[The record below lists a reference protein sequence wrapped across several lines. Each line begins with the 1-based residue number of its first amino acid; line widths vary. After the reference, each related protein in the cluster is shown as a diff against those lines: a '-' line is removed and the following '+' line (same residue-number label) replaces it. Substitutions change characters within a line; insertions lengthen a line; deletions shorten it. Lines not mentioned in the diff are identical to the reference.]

1 MKERTKMTNN
11 KVALVTG
18 SSRGIG
24 RATAYELAKR
34 GYDVIIN
41 YRKNKKPA
49 EDLIRR
55 IKTDFNVKTAL
66 FCADVSKENDIKL
79 MVDEIKK
86 DFGRVDVLVNNA
98 GIAIDCDFKDKTVE
112 NFIKTISVNLIG
124 PFLMAKYVAPLM
136 LEQKSGKIINV
147 SSNNAT
153 TCFYPTSA
161 DYDASKAALDNLT
174 KNMAIEYAPYI
185 NVNAVAPGWVDT
197 DMNKDIFAD
206 EEVKRLECERILVK
220 RFAEPEEIA
229 KVIAFLASSDA
240 DYINGTVIT
249 VDGGM
254 R

>member
-1 MKERTKMTNN
+1 MSN
-11 KVALVTG
+11 KVALITG

-24 RATAYELAKR
+24 RATAYEFAKR
-34 GYDVIIN
+34 GYDVVIN
-41 YRKNKKPA
+41 YRTNKKPA

-55 IKTDFNVKTAL
+55 IKADFDVKTAL
-66 FCADVSKENDIKL
+66 FCADVSDENSIKL

-86 DFGRVDVLVNNA
+86 DFGRIDVLVNNA
-98 GIAIDCDFKDKTVE
+98 GIAIDCEFKDKTVD
-112 NFIKTISVNLIG
+112 NFLKTLKVNLIG
-124 PFLMAKYVAPLM
+124 PFIMAKYVAPIM
-136 LEQKSGKIINV
+136 LEQKEGKIINV

-174 KNMAIEYAPYI
+174 KNMAIEYSPYI
-185 NVNAVAPGWVDT
+185 NVNAVAPGWVNT

-206 EEVKRLECERILVK
+206 AEVKRLECERVLKK

-229 KVIAFLASSDA
+229 KVIAFLASPDA
-240 DYINGTVIT
+240 DYINGTIVT